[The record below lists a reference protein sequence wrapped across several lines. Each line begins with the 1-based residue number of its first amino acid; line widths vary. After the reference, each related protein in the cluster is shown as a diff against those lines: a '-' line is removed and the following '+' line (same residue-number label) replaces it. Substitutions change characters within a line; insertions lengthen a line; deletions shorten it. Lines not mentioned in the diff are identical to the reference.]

1 MSQSTCHIGS
11 AFYTFTSFPTQWA
24 LVLSENPQFMGP
36 GWASSTAETVN
47 GAGISWVRLER
58 TPAAFNPNGFF
69 LGTTYVA
76 QVSMPMNNLKAMI
89 SSSNRGSA
97 EDRTLVPGTD
107 DIAWG
112 TEKYVVLALL
122 RLYEGRYLKL
132 PRLGRATLANF
143 IWGRTRDL
151 LRVPCTP
158 GSPTY
163 PVISLESGTVSYG
176 HSAHTWRFIRPS
188 N

>member
-1 MSQSTCHIGS
+1 MGS
-11 AFYTFTSFPTQWA
+11 
-24 LVLSENPQFMGP
+24 
-36 GWASSTAETVN
+36 GWASSPAETVN

-76 QVSMPMNNLKAMI
+76 EVSMPMNNLKAMI
-89 SSSNRGSA
+89 SSSNQGSGA
-97 EDRTLVPGTD
+97 DRTLIPGTD

-122 RLYEGRYLKL
+122 RLYQGRYLRV
-132 PRLGRATLANF
+132 PRLGAGNLANF
-143 IWGRTRDL
+143 IGGRFRDL
-151 LRVPCTP
+151 LRVPYTP
-158 GSPTY
+158 GNPTY
-163 PVISLESGTVSYG
+163 PVISLESGTISYG
-176 HSAHTWRFIRPS
+176 HSAHTWRFVRPS